1 MAHTKQSTA
10 TMTGADGWQLRP
22 QVNLSLIV
30 TVLTV
35 SLLLAWSAQRNQLTR
50 LPGQLVGGVGEAAG
64 LLPQSEIGPAIRKML
79 TGLFPP
85 DVSEKT
91 DVSRVEGLDLKH
103 PPLFCRIVYEPVKS
117 YDALQGVWRT
127 LDTRPFLYDPI
138 GYLKRVLLLMFQTI
152 EIAVWGTLLALF
164 TAVPLAFFAARG
176 YTPNKATYLLA
187 RGLASGTRALPEMIS
202 ALVLVMIFGFGAIP
216 GVMALAISTTGFLG
230 KFLAEDI
237 ENADP
242 GPQEALRC
250 LGANKL
256 KVLRYAVFP
265 QVMPQYVAYMQYM
278 FERNVRAATAIG
290 IVGAGGIGM
299 ELKGRWDMFD
309 FSHFSTVMIVMLVTV
324 LALERLSQLIRSR
337 LIA

>member
-1 MAHTKQSTA
+1 
-10 TMTGADGWQLRP
+10 
-22 QVNLSLIV
+22 
-30 TVLTV
+30 
-35 SLLLAWSAQRNQLTR
+35 
-50 LPGQLVGGVGEAAG
+50 
-64 LLPQSEIGPAIRKML
+64 
-79 TGLFPP
+79 
-85 DVSEKT
+85 
-91 DVSRVEGLDLKH
+91 
-103 PPLFCRIVYEPVKS
+103 
-117 YDALQGVWRT
+117 
-127 LDTRPFLYDPI
+127 
-138 GYLKRVLLLMFQTI
+138 MFETI
-152 EIAVWGTLLALF
+152 EMALWGTLLALF
-164 TAVPLAFFAARG
+164 AAVPLAFFGARG
-176 YTPNKATYLLA
+176 YTPNKVTYLLA
-187 RGLASGTRALPEMIS
+187 RMLTSGTRAIPEMIS

-216 GVMALAISTTGFLG
+216 GVMALAISTSGFLG

-309 FSHFSTVMIVMLVTV
+309 YAHFSTVMIVMLVTV
-324 LALERLSQLIRSR
+324 LALERLSQLVRSR